1 MAVWTA
7 VLGRLPSGI
16 DCNSV
21 GGRTDARRDTL
32 PWEGVL
38 GGGISNRLEKKE
50 IQDFNVMCMCNDV
63 ITGIITMVH
72 LHLCTGLLGALY
84 VLLGGKELYL
94 SKMLEG

>member
-32 PWEGVL
+32 PCEGVL
-38 GGGISNRLEKKE
+38 GGGISSRLEKKE
-50 IQDFNVMCMCNDV
+50 IQDLNVMCM
-63 ITGIITMVH
+63 
-72 LHLCTGLLGALY
+72 Y
-84 VLLGGKELYL
+84 
-94 SKMLEG
+94 SKPSRGTRGVKSSIFTL